1 MRQLDSLMTT
11 HDIATALPLAVSGSA
26 PSAIP
31 ALRAPELT
39 VVIPT
44 FNERA
49 NIAAVVERLRTVL
62 DGVAWEAI
70 FVDDDSP
77 DHTSAVVKEIGAQDP
92 RVRCIRR
99 VGRRGL
105 AGACIEGMLASQ
117 APYVAVMDADLQHD
131 EALLPAML
139 SILRTGEADIVIGS
153 RHLEGGGADGFSR
166 TRRAGSDIAG
176 TVANRLFRLDVS
188 DPMSGFFMLPRPLA
202 EELAPRLS
210 TQGFKILL
218 DLLVSADT
226 PMRVREL
233 PYRFRARLEGASK
246 LDKRM
251 IMDFAGLLVAKATDD
266 LIPIRFVSFLMV
278 GTAGMMIHILTLK
291 FALLFLDVSFGIGQ
305 TIATLVAM
313 TSNFIFNNMLTYR
326 DQRLHG
332 LTAIK
337 GLLLFFVI
345 CSVGAVSNIGVANW
359 IYAHEGVWW
368 VAGLSGSVLSA
379 VWNYAISS
387 AVVWRVRN

>member
-1 MRQLDSLMTT
+1 MNP
-11 HDIATALPLAVSGSA
+11 HDIATAVPTSVPRPA
-26 PSAIP
+26 PAEAP

-44 FNERA
+44 FNERG
-49 NIAAVVERLRTVL
+49 NVPTLVERLRTVL
-62 DGVAWEAI
+62 DGIAWEVI

-77 DHTSAVVKEIGAQDP
+77 DRTAALVKEIGAGDP

-117 APYVAVMDADLQHD
+117 APWVAVMDGDLQHD

-139 SILRTGEADIVIGS
+139 CALQGGEADIVVGS
-153 RHLEGGGADGFSR
+153 RYLDGGGADGFSR
-166 TRRAGSDIAG
+166 TRRAGSDLAS
-176 TVANRLFRLDVS
+176 TLANRLFRLDIS
-188 DPMSGFFMLPRPLA
+188 DPMSGFFMLRRTLV

-218 DLLVSADT
+218 DLLVSTDK

-233 PYRFRARLEGASK
+233 PYRFRARQEGTSK

-251 IMDFAGLLVAKATDD
+251 IMDFAGLLIAKATDD
-266 LIPIRFVSFLMV
+266 VIPIRFLSFVLV
-278 GTAGMMIHILTLK
+278 GTTGMMLHIITLK
-291 FALLFLDVSFGIGQ
+291 LALVFLDVTFGIGQ
-305 TIATLVAM
+305 TIATVAAM
-313 TSNFIFNNMLTYR
+313 TSNFILNNMLTYR

-332 LTAIK
+332 LAAVK

-345 CSVGAVSNIGVANW
+345 CAVGAVSNIGVANW
-359 IYAHEGVWW
+359 IYAHDPVWW
-368 VAGLSGSVLSA
+368 VAGLAGSALSA

-387 AVVWRVRN
+387 ALVWRVRH